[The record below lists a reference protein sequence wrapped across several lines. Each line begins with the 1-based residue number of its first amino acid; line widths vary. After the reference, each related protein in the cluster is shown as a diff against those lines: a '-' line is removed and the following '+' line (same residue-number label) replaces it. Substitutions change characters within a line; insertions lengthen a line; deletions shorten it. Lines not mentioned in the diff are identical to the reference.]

1 MTKLTRWAAALVA
14 MLSVAQAQGATLT
27 ITLNRVS
34 DSFSI
39 EPELVVNANKPV
51 TDKRMVYAS
60 WQIDAGTL
68 TPVFATD
75 RFECI
80 IFNKTNV
87 DGCREW
93 RGREDDFV
101 HVNRFQSG
109 YGDTPAQRE
118 ANARKSSVGRAAV
131 AVAGGVLVAPVAV
144 MMSPFLLLGKVVE
157 PETRKWV
164 EFNHDK
170 FNEAVT
176 SAVRK
181 VGFADIEAFKAFA
194 RRMIEDVDRAEKLST
209 QARAEVNARILADKA
224 SLKPY
229 VQAGLK
235 SEANTYVAAQY
246 TLSKVALS
254 NQADPYFEQEKAK
267 IEAHYQAVYS
277 EFKGKL
283 AKDMAALEQPYQVI
297 LAQQAQDAK
306 VREQQL
312 EAERAEAD
320 RQASLAHA
328 AEVQRQAREAAMLAD
343 FRRSLKVGDSTFC
356 GYVIESRPPMV
367 RLALNTLLP
376 GYPSELWV
384 RVTEVFPPVYGCLNR
399 NGRISPNN

>member
-1 MTKLTRWAAALVA
+1 MTKLTRGAAALAV
-14 MLSVAQAQGATLT
+14 MLSMAQAQGAVLT
-27 ITLNRVS
+27 ITLNRAS

-39 EPELVVNANKPV
+39 EPELVVNANKPA

-60 WQIDAGTL
+60 WQVNAGTL
-68 TPVFATD
+68 TPAFETE
-75 RFECI
+75 RFECV

-87 DGCREW
+87 DGCLGW

-101 HVNRFQSG
+101 YVNRFQSD
-109 YGDTPAQRE
+109 YGDTPTQRE
-118 ANARKSSVGRAAV
+118 ANARKSSVGRTAV

-144 MMSPFLLLGKVVE
+144 MLSPLLLLGKVVE

-170 FNEAVT
+170 FNEAMA
-176 SAVRK
+176 SAIRK
-181 VGFADIEAFKAFA
+181 AGFADADAFKAFA
-194 RRMIEDVDRAEKLST
+194 GRMSEEVTRSEKLST
-209 QARAEVNARILADKA
+209 QAQAEVNARILTDKA
-224 SLKPY
+224 SLKSY
-229 VQAGLK
+229 VKAGLK
-235 SEANTYVAAQY
+235 SEANAYLATPY

-254 NQADPYFEQEKAK
+254 NQPEQYFEQEKTK
-267 IEAHYQAVYS
+267 IEAHYKAVYS

-283 AKDMAALEQPYQVI
+283 ATDMAALERPYQAI

-306 VREQQL
+306 AREQQL

-320 RQASLAHA
+320 KQARIAQA
-328 AEVQRQAREAAMLAD
+328 AEAQRQAREAAMLAE

-356 GYVIESRPPMV
+356 GYVIESRPPMI

-376 GYPSELWV
+376 GYPSEVWV
-384 RVTEVFPPVYGCLNR
+384 RVTEVFPPTYGCLNR
-399 NGRISPNN
+399 NGRISPNS